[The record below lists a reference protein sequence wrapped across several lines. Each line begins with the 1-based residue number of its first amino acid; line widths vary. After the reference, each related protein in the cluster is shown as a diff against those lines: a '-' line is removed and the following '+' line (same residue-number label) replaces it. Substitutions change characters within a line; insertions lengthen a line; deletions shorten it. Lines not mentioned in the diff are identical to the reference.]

1 LLIKKDVIK
10 LREIL
15 EKLLEKKISIKEAE
29 KLLKV
34 NNINQIQEIA
44 NFDVS
49 RKYQSGFPEAVLAK
63 GKIYTD
69 LLLIIQSYLKDKENT
84 DNLIVTK
91 LDLNS
96 YKKIK
101 KDTTNTIPNIKT
113 AFNFKYN
120 EKGKILIIK
129 RNKETNEIEK
139 KIESEIE
146 NEKKIENENGNKKKY
161 KIGLI
166 TAGTSDIPISE
177 EVRIISEEGGCEV
190 VKSYDVGIAGIH
202 RLFPELKKM
211 IEEDVKVIIVCAG
224 MEGALSS
231 VVAGLVNV
239 PVIGVPTSIG
249 YGIGSNGKA
258 AIYGMLQSCAPG
270 LTVVNVDNG
279 FGAAIFALTI
289 IKLLENN

>member
-1 LLIKKDVIK
+1 VIK

-15 EKLLEKKISIKEAE
+15 EKLLEKKITIKEAE

-34 NNINQIQEIA
+34 NNIKQIQEIA
-44 NFDVS
+44 NFDIS
-49 RKYQSGFPEAVLAK
+49 RKYRSGFPEAVLAK
-63 GKIYTD
+63 GKVYSD
-69 LLLIIQSYLKDKENT
+69 LLLIIQSYLNDKENK
-84 DNLIVTK
+84 DKLIVTK

-101 KDTTNTIPNIKT
+101 EDTSNTKWNIKKD
-113 AFNFKYN
+113 FNFQYN

-129 RNKETNEIEK
+129 RKRERDKIGSK
-139 KIESEIE
+139 KIGK
-146 NEKKIENENGNKKKY
+146 NETKY

-166 TAGTSDIPISE
+166 TAGTSDIPIAE

-190 VKSYDVGIAGIH
+190 VKAYDIGIAGIH
-202 RLFPELKKM
+202 RLFPEIKKM
-211 IEEDVKVIIVCAG
+211 IKEDVKVIVVCAG

-239 PVIGVPTSIG
+239 PVLGVPTSVG
-249 YGIGSNGKA
+249 YGIGADGKA
-258 AIYGMLQSCAPG
+258 AIYGMLQSCVPG
-270 LTVVNVDNG
+270 LAVENIDNG

-289 IKLLENN
+289 IKLLEDN

>member
-1 LLIKKDVIK
+1 MIK

-15 EKLLEKKISIKEAE
+15 EKLLEKKITIKEAE

-34 NNINQIQEIA
+34 NNIKQIQEIA
-44 NFDVS
+44 NFDIS
-49 RKYQSGFPEAVLAK
+49 RKYRSGFPEAVLAK
-63 GKIYTD
+63 GKVYSD
-69 LLLIIQSYLKDKENT
+69 LLLIIQSYLNDKENK
-84 DNLIVTK
+84 DKLIVTK

-101 KDTTNTIPNIKT
+101 EDTSNTKWNIKKD
-113 AFNFKYN
+113 FNFQYN

-129 RNKETNEIEK
+129 RKRERDKKGSK
-139 KIESEIE
+139 KIGK
-146 NEKKIENENGNKKKY
+146 NETKY

-166 TAGTSDIPISE
+166 TAGTSDIPIAE

-190 VKSYDVGIAGIH
+190 VKAYDIGIAGIH
-202 RLFPELKKM
+202 RLFPEIKKM
-211 IEEDVKVIIVCAG
+211 IKEDVKVIVVCAG

-239 PVIGVPTSIG
+239 PVLGVPTSVG
-249 YGIGSNGKA
+249 YGIGADGKA
-258 AIYGMLQSCAPG
+258 AIYGMLQSCVPG
-270 LTVVNVDNG
+270 LAVENIDNG

-289 IKLLENN
+289 IKLLEDN